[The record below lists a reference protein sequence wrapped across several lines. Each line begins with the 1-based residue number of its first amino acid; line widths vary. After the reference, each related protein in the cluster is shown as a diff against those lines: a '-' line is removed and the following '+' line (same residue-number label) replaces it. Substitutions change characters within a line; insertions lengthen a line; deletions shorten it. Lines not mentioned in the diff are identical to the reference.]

1 MKDILHNS
9 IKKATVLLSWN
20 YTLIKKKKTGINLS
34 MIVRIFQTWVSQT
47 LLALVFLVT
56 LIVCFSLFQIV

>member
-20 YTLIKKKKTGINLS
+20 YTLTKKKTGINLS

>member
-20 YTLIKKKKTGINLS
+20 YTLTKKKK
-34 MIVRIFQTWVSQT
+34 QE
-47 LLALVFLVT
+47 
-56 LIVCFSLFQIV
+56 LI